1 MKINNK
7 NKILFLGVFTVF
19 YLAYY
24 FAISKTMDSYK
35 ENKEKKVLVE
45 NALNG
50 ISAEQL
56 LQKEKQ
62 ADALIQQFKISGT
75 KKENFQNFLLKEIDR
90 LCLETRINIHDF
102 KEPTA
107 TKDSKNTFYYILT
120 VEGKFNNTLK
130 FINKLENNHN
140 VGKIKSIAFSKLSDY
155 NTKSEK
161 LYTEIVLIN

>member
-24 FAISKTMDSYK
+24 FAVSKTMDSYN
-35 ENKEKKVLVE
+35 ENKEKKKRVDNSLGGLSV
-45 NALNG
+45 
-50 ISAEQL
+50 QQML
-56 LQKEKQ
+56 LKEKQ
-62 ADALIQQFKISGT
+62 ADELIRQYKITGT
-75 KKENFQNFLLKEIDR
+75 KKENFQNFLLNEIDR
-90 LCLETRINIHDF
+90 LCRETKINIHDF
-102 KEPTA
+102 KEPA
-107 TKDSKNTFYYILT
+107 ETKESKNSFYYILT

-140 VGKIKSIAFSKLSDY
+140 VGKIKSIAFSKLTDY

-161 LYTEIVLIN
+161 LYTEIALLN